1 MSPNQGR
8 KPSGRQERKTRE
20 GYARKPRRK
29 VCYFCKEKID
39 FIDYKDINLLRKYV
53 SDKGKIRPRRVT
65 GNCSQHQARL
75 AMAIKSAR
83 EVALLPYTSRQS
95 EVK

>member
-8 KPSGRQERKTRE
+8 KPSGRQERKTRD
-20 GYARKPRRK
+20 GFARKPRRK

-39 FIDYKDINLLRKYV
+39 YIDYKEINLLRKYT

-65 GNCSQHQARL
+65 GNCSQHQSRVAL
-75 AMAIKSAR
+75 AIKSAR